1 MKSHQQNRKLGKQCV
16 LIPQPSPPLLFSLF
30 EFELFQAQL
39 SGKSSGGGGSSG
51 SNTNAGPGEGKDVVE
66 LTDANFRKKV
76 LNSDKVKG
84 NVISMIND
92 KSIKGVL
99 KRERKSIDLK
109 LCGKLPRIDLYFSL
123 FIRHRYTI
131 QVYR

>member
-1 MKSHQQNRKLGKQCV
+1 MNVSLRVIQNFLNYV
-16 LIPQPSPPLLFSLF
+16 
-30 EFELFQAQL
+30 FQAQL

-131 QVYR
+131 IHTYIYVLHHEFF